1 MNSGVK
7 RVESLALAN
16 KLDPNIGR
24 RTSVVRALLSLSM
37 QLVKKKKKIIIIL
50 EGVQSRL
57 I

>member
-24 RTSVVRALLSLSM
+24 RTSVVRALHATFAFDATSE
-37 QLVKKKKKIIIIL
+37 KKKK
-50 EGVQSRL
+50 
-57 I
+57 